1 MAEGASL
8 ENYSILKNS
17 VSSNLT
23 LSSICI
29 TMFNFINHFNE
40 LILIAHYIILSFIL
54 TFFSSYFFAPQIIK
68 ILSTPFLK
76 FVKTEDY
83 DFIFTN
89 IFEVFNTYMVL
100 AIYTSTLFS
109 IPIITYFFFIFI
121 KPGLFKYEKK
131 MILFSFKIIFCF
143 VVLSILFT
151 YYVIFPCLLSFLLNL
166 DLIVKTNFIVL
177 KMETKLFEYIS
188 FFYKLLFLYCFI
200 IFQIPALF
208 IIFVYIKQPKQ
219 FLFYKKRRVFIVFC
233 LIIGCIFSS
242 PDLISLFL
250 ISFPLIFFFE
260 LITFVYILKSNYN
273 YFQQKIYRELL
284 ER

>member
-8 ENYSILKNS
+8 ENYSILKSS

-23 LSSICI
+23 LSLTCI
-29 TMFNFINHFNE
+29 TMFNFLNHFNE
-40 LILIAHYIILSFIL
+40 LILIIYYIILSFIL
-54 TFFSSYFFAPQIIK
+54 TFSSSYFFAPQIIK

-89 IFEVFNTYMVL
+89 IFEVFNTYIML
-100 AIYTSTLFS
+100 AIYTSVLFT
-109 IPIITYFFFIFI
+109 IPIVIYFVYLFI
-121 KPGLFKYEKK
+121 KSGLFKYEKET
-131 MILFSFKIIFCF
+131 ILFSFKIITYF
-143 VVLSILFT
+143 VIFSMFFT
-151 YYVIFPCLLSFLLNL
+151 YYVVFPCLLSFLLNL
-166 DLIVKTNFIVL
+166 DLITRSNFIIL

-208 IIFVYIKQPKQ
+208 IIFVYLKQPKQ
-219 FLFYKKRRVFIVFC
+219 LLFYKKRRVFIVLC
-233 LIIGCIFSS
+233 LIIGCILSS

-260 LITFVYILKSNYN
+260 LITFIYILKSNYKC
-273 YFQQKIYRELL
+273 FQQKI
-284 ER
+284 

>member
-1 MAEGASL
+1 
-8 ENYSILKNS
+8 
-17 VSSNLT
+17 
-23 LSSICI
+23 
-29 TMFNFINHFNE
+29 MFNFVNHFNE

-89 IFEVFNTYMVL
+89 IFEVFNTYIVL
-100 AIYTSTLFS
+100 AMYTSILFS
-109 IPIITYFFFIFI
+109 IPIAIYFFLLFI
-121 KPGLFKYEKK
+121 KPGLLKYEKK
-131 MILFSFKIIFCF
+131 MILFSFKTISCF
-143 VVLSILFT
+143 VLFSILLT

-166 DLIVKTNFIVL
+166 DLIIKNNFIVL
-177 KMETKLFEYIS
+177 KMETKLFEYII

-200 IFQIPALF
+200 VFQIPALF

-219 FLFYKKRRVFIVFC
+219 FLFYKKRKACIILC

-260 LITFVYILKSNYN
+260 LITFIYILKSNYN
-273 YFQQKIYRELL
+273 YFQQKI
-284 ER
+284 